1 MTAISDLLITA
12 ITASIEA
19 GRAIMRLYSGDIQVE
34 LKDDRSPVTAADKAA
49 HAVIQQALVET
60 GLPILSEE
68 GKEIPYATRKSWSRY
83 WLVDPLDGTKEYIA
97 RTGEFTVNIALMEND
112 RPVAGVIYAPVIDV
126 LYAGDVAGHAFH
138 LIQDAS
144 RINRNSLHRLGD
156 FRVASQPA
164 SVTGGIR
171 VVASRSHR
179 TPETDRFIE
188 ELKQEFGSA
197 ALVSAGSSLKFCLV
211 AEGKADIYPRFGRT
225 MEWDV
230 AAGHAILLAA
240 GKDVRSY
247 PDDTPFLYNKPDLG
261 NGWFIAR

>member
-1 MTAISDLLITA
+1 
-12 ITASIEA
+12 
-19 GRAIMRLYSGDIQVE
+19 MRLYSGDIQVE

-49 HAVIQQALVET
+49 HTVIQQALSEC

-68 GKEIPYATRKSWSRY
+68 GKEIPYPTRKSWSRY

-112 RPVAGVIYAPVIDV
+112 RPIAGVIYAPVIDV
-126 LYAGDVAGHAFH
+126 LYAGDVAGRSFY

-144 RINRNSLHRLGD
+144 RINTYSIS
-156 FRVASQPA
+156 RVVEFEMIPPSAQIE
-164 SVTGGIR
+164 GGIR

-179 TPETDRFIE
+179 TPEPDQYIE
-188 ELKQEFGSA
+188 ELRQEFGSA

>member
-1 MTAISDLLITA
+1 
-12 ITASIEA
+12 
-19 GRAIMRLYSGDIQVE
+19 
-34 LKDDRSPVTAADKAA
+34 
-49 HAVIQQALVET
+49 
-60 GLPILSEE
+60 
-68 GKEIPYATRKSWSRY
+68 
-83 WLVDPLDGTKEYIA
+83 
-97 RTGEFTVNIALMEND
+97 
-112 RPVAGVIYAPVIDV
+112 
-126 LYAGDVAGHAFH
+126 
-138 LIQDAS
+138 
-144 RINRNSLHRLGD
+144 
-156 FRVASQPA
+156 
-164 SVTGGIR
+164 

-247 PDDTPFLYNKPDLG
+247 PEYAIFPYNKPDLG

>member
-1 MTAISDLLITA
+1 
-12 ITASIEA
+12 
-19 GRAIMRLYSGDIQVE
+19 MRLYSGNIQVE

-49 HAVIQQALVET
+49 HAVIHQALVET
-60 GLPILSEE
+60 GFPILSEE

-126 LYAGDVAGHAFH
+126 LYAGDVPRQSFYV
-138 LIQDAS
+138 IQDAS
-144 RINRNSLHRLGD
+144 RINRDSISRLGE
-156 FRVASQPA
+156 FELIPPSAPIE
-164 SVTGGIR
+164 GGIR

-179 TPETDRFIE
+179 TPETDQYIE
-188 ELKQEFGSA
+188 ELRQEFGSA

-247 PDDTPFLYNKPDLG
+247 PDGTPFLYNKPDLG